1 MGATPEAKVKRAV
14 SKILKHSKR
23 CYYFMPVQTGY
34 GSPTLDYLGSSDGRA
49 FAIET
54 KAPGK
59 TPTTRQKAIINEMV
73 AAGMKVFVIDGL
85 PKDLEELRLWLWI
98 ER

>member
-1 MGATPEAKVKRAV
+1 MALTPEGRIKRRVSQILKRAD
-14 SKILKHSKR
+14 S

-34 GSPTLDYLGSSDGRA
+34 GSPTLDYLGTHRGRG

-59 TPTTRQKAIINEMV
+59 KPTMRQKAIIAEMER
-73 AAGMKVFVIDGL
+73 AKMKVFVIAGN
-85 PKDLEELRLWLWI
+85 PEEYEELRLWLF
-98 ER
+98 

>member
-1 MGATPEAKVKRAV
+1 MAGTPEGKVKRHV
-14 SKILKHSKR
+14 SRILKGSDE

-34 GSPTLDYLGSSDGRA
+34 GSPTLDYLGGSRGRA

-59 TPTTRQKAIINEMV
+59 TPTIRQLAIIREMEK
-73 AAGMKVFVIDGL
+73 AKMKVFVIDGE
-85 PKDLEELRLWLWI
+85 PAQYEELRLWLF
-98 ER
+98 